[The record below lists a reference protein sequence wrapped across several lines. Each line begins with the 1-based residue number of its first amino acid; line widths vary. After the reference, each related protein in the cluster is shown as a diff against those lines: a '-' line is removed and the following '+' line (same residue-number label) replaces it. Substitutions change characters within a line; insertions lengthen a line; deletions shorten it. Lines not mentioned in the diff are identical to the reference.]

1 MVNDAF
7 YVLMAALYVGSV
19 LAAAGISLKT
29 GFWREEETR
38 KYVHVS
44 VSFTAFII
52 AYCISSPLLRLIG
65 PVAFIFINAYSG
77 YKTKARLGGLLLYPV
92 SLALLAVA
100 MNLGIISQSV
110 FVTSILVMGLGDG
123 GAAVVGMRYGT
134 HRVGSKTLEGSLAM
148 FIVSFVLIILS
159 CETWYWALL
168 SASLITVV
176 EALSPHGWDNFSV
189 PVSAALLLEVL

>member
-1 MVNDAF
+1 M
-7 YVLMAALYVGSV
+7 
-19 LAAAGISLKT
+19 
-29 GFWREEETR
+29 
-38 KYVHVS
+38 
-44 VSFTAFII
+44 
-52 AYCISSPLLRLIG
+52 
-65 PVAFIFINAYSG
+65 
-77 YKTKARLGGLLLYPV
+77 LYPV

>member
-110 FVTSILVMGLGDG
+110 FVTS
-123 GAAVVGMRYGT
+123 RYSASSGCT
-134 HRVGSKTLEGSLAM
+134 
-148 FIVSFVLIILS
+148 VSFPHTQFSPSRMLS
-159 CETWYWALL
+159 IVCESACSISKSRWRSCARALRR
-168 SASLITVV
+168 SCS
-176 EALSPHGWDNFSV
+176 S
-189 PVSAALLLEVL
+189 